1 MQGGVYALG
10 ELPNP
15 ATLQKSTV
23 PIETSKDLIS
33 HPSKKKKVRDCTH
46 CTLIQNCWERRE
58 SKELKNH

>member
-46 CTLIQNCWERRE
+46 CTLIQNC
-58 SKELKNH
+58 